1 MCNSGSII
9 DSVVIISLIF
19 AIFYIGV
26 MNLNSDSPELHE
38 TQYPT
43 RSQRIPEVQSHPKK
57 EILVNNIRQC
67 RQEGKLL
74 VCEIQ

>member
-9 DSVVIISLIF
+9 DSVVIVSLIF

-26 MNLNSDSPELHE
+26 MNLNSDSPELQE

-43 RSQRIPEVQSHPKK
+43 RSEVQSHPKK